1 MTIRQVT
8 YVKGKLLMLFLFI
21 MNYLYFLGDKD
32 KMLISPIWFHKEKG
46 GGGGVGW
53 KLSKLNL
60 SFVEIDFI

>member
-1 MTIRQVT
+1 
-8 YVKGKLLMLFLFI
+8 

-32 KMLISPIWFHKEKG
+32 KMLILLIWFYKEEKRG
-46 GGGGVGW
+46 GGGLEW

>member
-1 MTIRQVT
+1 
-8 YVKGKLLMLFLFI
+8 MLFLFI

-32 KMLISPIWFHKEKG
+32 KMLISLIWFYKEK

>member
-21 MNYLYFLGDKD
+21 MKILYFLGDKD
-32 KMLISPIWFHKEKG
+32 KMLISPIWFHKEEKR
-46 GGGGVGW
+46 GGVLEW